1 VARPLKPAIIL
12 DFSSSKPAQ
21 LLTDRR
27 LLALR
32 AGHEAANT
40 RAILIAFGLSK
51 LTSPRLSMKRPP
63 ATSPTALAFPQP
75 PSARFATRPCATS
88 LRFYAFFTASQAD
101 WNWLFAE
108 WHPLMLMRRWFR
120 DLLLIFIAI
129 PLLAQHKPTIPGAS
143 KTIRADVTLVLVST
157 VVTDRKGSSITGLAA
172 DQFTI
177 LEDKVPQPIVSFSKE
192 EIPCSVGVILDLSG
206 SMRQKLPAAT
216 AAVRAFLNGFNPE
229 DETFLMAVSSRP
241 ESLLGFTDDAASL
254 QNRLMATRAE
264 GGTAL
269 IDTVYLALHRMHSA
283 RSARKALFIVS
294 DGMDNNSRYSKAEL
308 LRTVQ
313 EQDVQVHTIGIA
325 ARSPGKKPIEL
336 VEESRGLAL
345 MTDLA
350 DRSGGLNFT
359 VVNPEDIQP
368 ATTKIGRA
376 VRDQYVV
383 GYRPASQ
390 RDSGKWRSIQVKVT
404 VPQLRAY
411 ARKGY
416 YSN

>member
-1 VARPLKPAIIL
+1 MSVRRCLLGPLPVL
-12 DFSSSKPAQ
+12 
-21 LLTDRR
+21 
-27 LLALR
+27 
-32 AGHEAANT
+32 
-40 RAILIAFGLSK
+40 
-51 LTSPRLSMKRPP
+51 
-63 ATSPTALAFPQP
+63 
-75 PSARFATRPCATS
+75 
-88 LRFYAFFTASQAD
+88 
-101 WNWLFAE
+101 
-108 WHPLMLMRRWFR
+108 
-120 DLLLIFIAI
+120 IAI
-129 PLLAQHKPTIPGAS
+129 PLLAQHQPQIPGGF
-143 KTIRADVTLVLVST
+143 KTIRADVDLVLVST
-157 VVTDRKGSSITGLAA
+157 VVTNRKGSSVTGLAA

-177 LEDKVPQPIVSFSKE
+177 LEDKVPRPIVSFSRE

-206 SMRQKLPAAT
+206 SMRRKLPAAT

-229 DETFLMAVSSRP
+229 DETFLMAISSRP
-241 ESLLGFTDDAASL
+241 ESLFGFTDDAAGL
-254 QNRLMATRAE
+254 QNRLMATRAD

-269 IDTVYLALHRMHSA
+269 IDTVYLALNRMHSA
-283 RSARKALFIVS
+283 RNARKALFIVS

-376 VRDQYVV
+376 IRDQYVV

-390 RDSGKWRSIQVKVT
+390 RDSGKWRSIQVKVA

>member
-1 VARPLKPAIIL
+1 MSVRRCLLGLLPL
-12 DFSSSKPAQ
+12 
-21 LLTDRR
+21 
-27 LLALR
+27 
-32 AGHEAANT
+32 
-40 RAILIAFGLSK
+40 
-51 LTSPRLSMKRPP
+51 
-63 ATSPTALAFPQP
+63 
-75 PSARFATRPCATS
+75 
-88 LRFYAFFTASQAD
+88 
-101 WNWLFAE
+101 
-108 WHPLMLMRRWFR
+108 
-120 DLLLIFIAI
+120 FIAI
-129 PLLAQHKPTIPGAS
+129 PLLAQHQPQIPGGF
-143 KTIRADVTLVLVST
+143 KTIRADVDLVLVST
-157 VVTDRKGSSITGLAA
+157 VVTNRKGSSVTGLAA

-177 LEDKVPQPIVSFSKE
+177 LEDKVPRPIVSFSRE

-206 SMRQKLPAAT
+206 SMRRKLPAAT

-241 ESLLGFTDDAASL
+241 ESLFGFTDDAAGL
-254 QNRLMATRAE
+254 QNRLMATRAD

-269 IDTVYLALHRMHSA
+269 IDTVYLALNRMHSA
-283 RSARKALFIVS
+283 RNARKALFIVS

-376 VRDQYVV
+376 IRDQYVV

-390 RDSGKWRSIQVKVT
+390 RDSGKWRSIQVKVA

>member
-1 VARPLKPAIIL
+1 MLPL
-12 DFSSSKPAQ
+12 
-21 LLTDRR
+21 
-27 LLALR
+27 
-32 AGHEAANT
+32 
-40 RAILIAFGLSK
+40 
-51 LTSPRLSMKRPP
+51 
-63 ATSPTALAFPQP
+63 
-75 PSARFATRPCATS
+75 
-88 LRFYAFFTASQAD
+88 
-101 WNWLFAE
+101 
-108 WHPLMLMRRWFR
+108 
-120 DLLLIFIAI
+120 FIAI
-129 PLLAQHKPTIPGAS
+129 PLLAQHQPQIPGGF
-143 KTIRADVTLVLVST
+143 KTIRADVDLVLVST
-157 VVTDRKGSSITGLAA
+157 VVTNRKGSSVTGLAA

-177 LEDKVPQPIVSFSKE
+177 LEDKVPRPIVSFSRE

-206 SMRQKLPAAT
+206 SMRRKLPAAT

-241 ESLLGFTDDAASL
+241 ESLFGFTDDAAGL
-254 QNRLMATRAE
+254 QNRLMATRAD

-269 IDTVYLALHRMHSA
+269 IDTVYLALNRMHSA
-283 RSARKALFIVS
+283 RNARKALFIVS

-376 VRDQYVV
+376 IRDQYVV

-390 RDSGKWRSIQVKVT
+390 RDSGKWRSIQVKVA